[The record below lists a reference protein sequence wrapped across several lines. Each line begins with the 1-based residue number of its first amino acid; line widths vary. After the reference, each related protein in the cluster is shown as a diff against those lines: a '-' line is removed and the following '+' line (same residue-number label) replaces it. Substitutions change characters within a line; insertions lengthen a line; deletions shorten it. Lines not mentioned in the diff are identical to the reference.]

1 MIVNSSSNKAG
12 AVMERRQVNDKQKYI
27 NFKIISLYM
36 ALSRDGFFSGD
47 SLYDHLMRDSF

>member
-12 AVMERRQVNDKQKYI
+12 AVMVRRQVNDKQKYI